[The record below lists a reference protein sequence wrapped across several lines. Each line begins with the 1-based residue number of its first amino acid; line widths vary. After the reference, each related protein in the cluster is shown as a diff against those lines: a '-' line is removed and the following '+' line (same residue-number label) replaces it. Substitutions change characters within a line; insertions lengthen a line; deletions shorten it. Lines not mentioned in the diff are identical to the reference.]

1 PTVNSQWPTSYT
13 RLRLGGRHPLWGMG
27 VTSLID
33 LMSSPDAARA
43 RMADSRPA
51 PGPLT
56 FTSTERMPCSCANCA
71 AFWAATC
78 AANGV
83 PLREPLKPMRPAL
96 DHDRVFPIGSEMAT
110 IVLLNDALIAATPC
124 GMLFRSSFFVPAPRA
139 PALGARAVAIVCS
152 CPS

>member
-1 PTVNSQWPTSYT
+1 
-13 RLRLGGRHPLWGMG
+13 
-27 VTSLID
+27 
-33 LMSSPDAARA
+33 MSSPDAARA
-43 RMADSRPA
+43 RIADSRPA

-56 FTSTERMPCSCANCA
+56 LTSTERTPCSCASWA

-124 GMLFRSSFFVPAPRA
+124 GMLFRSFFFVPARRA
-139 PALGARAVAIVCS
+139 PALGARAVAIVFLGS
-152 CPS
+152 GQWPVVSGRSFLTAGHWPLTTH

>member
-1 PTVNSQWPTSYT
+1 MADGGWQENDGSSVRRCHLPSAIRHLVPQT
-13 RLRLGGRHPLWGMG
+13 RRRFGGRQPLCGIG

-56 FTSTERMPCSCANCA
+56 LTSTERTPCSCASWA
-71 AFWAATC
+71 AFCAATC
-78 AANGV
+78 AAKGV
-83 PLREPLKPMRPAL
+83 PLREPLKPIRPAL

-110 IVLLNDALIAATPC
+110 IVLLNDALIAATP
-124 GMLFRSSFFVPAPRA
+124 
-139 PALGARAVAIVCS
+139 
-152 CPS
+152 